1 MRPESG
7 VLASYSHG
15 AITHTNKYFMPL
27 ALMPHVARS
36 KLQNAGKER
45 WERDDAKKAAVRS
58 DSSSGSEEELG
69 YKLEEDMTT
78 YGRKCGRQ
86 RSMPNSPN
94 SSDFFEYFCGAMVY
108 GSMLTFCGFYLIH
121 KVPKLTEKG
130 TSWSFVVFAT
140 PCFWTQFLVDSST
153 APTYLSHALSLS
165 GRLGLVVRLDLPYAP
180 SDVVPR
186 PPFREEN
193 LPAVINTLQPL
204 WLDSNTAL
212 RRAQFMQLS
221 AELDKGF
228 RKTVEERSS
237 LEATRDAVE
246 IAPRMTETYEIC
258 RHWLV
263 CIHAMAIVLYFLF
276 MQSKPDGY

>member
-1 MRPESG
+1 MRLESG

-27 ALMPHVARS
+27 ALMPHIARS

-45 WERDDAKKAAVRS
+45 WKRDDAKKAAVRS
-58 DSSSGSEEELG
+58 NSSSGSEEELG

-108 GSMLTFCGFYLIH
+108 GSMLTFCSFYLIH

-165 GRLGLVVRLDLPYAP
+165 GRLGLVVRLDL
-180 SDVVPR
+180 
-186 PPFREEN
+186 
-193 LPAVINTLQPL
+193 PL